1 MQTDEQKQR
10 RLGKRRVKGYKKS
23 TQAPHGAHS
32 HTALPATVIIH
43 QPILLYRISVCL
55 HQKCVN

>member
-43 QPILLYRISVCL
+43 QHLLV
-55 HQKCVN
+55 